1 MRERGA
7 EAPRVLLLG
16 DPVAHSLSPS
26 FQNAAFEALGLE
38 SRYEVCQITAAELPG
53 ILTQLREGALLGAN
67 ITLPHKEAAAKHVDR
82 LGVVASWL
90 GAVNT
95 WVPTVY
101 GVEGHNTD
109 LSGLRRVLEERLEG
123 RPVEHACI
131 LGAGGTARAAV
142 VALEQLGCAQITLA
156 NRTPERAQAIAEALA
171 PHVQAHLRACSL
183 EALCRAGAGAWR
195 AADLVLHTTS
205 LGVGAAPETPAW
217 AGALEA
223 WAPLPWAA
231 WAEVGAVVVDASY
244 GRQGTPFVAAA
255 QSRGLQATD
264 GLDMLLYQGV
274 DAFAL
279 WTCRTP
285 PEEIM
290 RQALYAAAGR
300 PLAAATPPRD
310 RSGAGAG

>member
-1 MRERGA
+1 MRERVE

-38 SRYEVCQITAAELPG
+38 CRYEVCRVTAAELPG
-53 ILTQLREGALLGAN
+53 ILRQLREGALLGAN
-67 ITLPHKEAAAKHVDR
+67 ITLPHKEAAAEQVDR
-82 LGVVASWL
+82 LGASASWL

-109 LSGLRRVLEERLEG
+109 LSGLRRVLEERLAG
-123 RPVEHACI
+123 RPVEHACV

-142 VALEQLGCAQITLA
+142 VALEQLGCARITLV

-171 PHVQAHLRACSL
+171 PRVQADLRAVSL
-183 EALCRAGAGAWR
+183 EALCGAGEGAWR

-217 AGALEA
+217 VGALAA
-223 WAPLPWAA
+223 WSALPWAA
-231 WAEVGAVVVDASY
+231 WAEAGAVAVDASY
-244 GRQGTPFVAAA
+244 GRHGTPFVAAA
-255 QSRGLQATD
+255 QARGLAASD

-279 WTCRTP
+279 WTSRTP
-285 PEEIM
+285 PEAIM

-300 PLAAATPPRD
+300 PLATPPPD